1 MMKQTEIR
9 ATFESEEYGTLRL
22 FYNPIEDKFLCCAKD
37 AAKMFGYKDPGRSV
51 RNLCRHIEKISF
63 DTDGGV
69 QRLNFIGQDDICHLC
84 ENAPCIDPYD
94 VCEYIESIEENFF
107 YDLDNGFIDCDEE
120 EEDKL
125 LIDCDEDDYE
135 DSHDEGY
142 LELIEENN
150 SKPEL
155 SDETRELLGNDFID
169 GFLDFIGSFEYLE
182 RIYDKIMRN
191 PADLLKALVLISEF
205 NRDHCNAEA

>member
-1 MMKQTEIR
+1 MTKNTEIR
-9 ATFESEEYGTLRL
+9 ATIDSEVYGTLRL
-22 FYNPIEDKFLCCAKD
+22 WYNPSEDELLYCAKD
-37 AAKMFGYKDPGRSV
+37 VAKMFGYKDPGRSV

-69 QRLNFIGQDDICHLC
+69 QRLNFIGQDDICRLC

-120 EEDKL
+120 EEDEL

-182 RIYDKIMRN
+182 IIYDKIMRN
-191 PADLLKALVLISEF
+191 PADLLKAFVLISEF